1 MLDKL
6 WKKKNSMMVGIDIG
20 SHSAKAVLLSQGAEG
35 FVIEDFAI
43 EPMPRGSVVDREIQD
58 IEAVG
63 VVIAKLRK
71 KISMKATEAAAA
83 VSGQT
88 VITKM
93 IYMDVALTEEE
104 LASQIEIEADSL
116 IPFPLDEV
124 SLDFE
129 TLDVNES
136 DPSKVNVLL
145 SAARTE
151 SIEARVAALDAGDFT
166 AKVIDVESYAV
177 GRAYDLCLAQL
188 PDDAQDK
195 IVAIVDIGSTVTL
208 FSATDA
214 GKHIYSRDQMFGGE
228 QYTRSIV
235 SYYNKSFEQAE
246 EAKISDDLPPNY
258 TFEVLAPFHTVLMQ
272 QIRRAIQMFLT
283 TSGQEKVDYLLI
295 SGGTA
300 SLEGVEGLLRDELG
314 IHTVIA
320 NPFKEMT
327 YSETIDQEEL
337 ANVAPQLMVATGL
350 ALRSF
355 TPWHI

>member
-1 MLDKL
+1 MLNKL
-6 WKKKNSMMVGIDIG
+6 WKKKTTMLVGIDIG
-20 SHSAKAVLLSQGAEG
+20 SYAVKAVLLSQGNEG
-35 FVIEDFAI
+35 YILEDFAI
-43 EPMPRGSVVDREIQD
+43 EPMTRGAIVDREIQD

-63 VVIAKLRK
+63 KVIAKIRQ
-71 KISMKATEAAAA
+71 KISMKAKEAAAA

-88 VITKM
+88 VISKI
-93 IYMDVALTEEE
+93 IYMDVALNEEE

-116 IPFPLDEV
+116 IPYPLDEV

-129 TLDVNES
+129 TLDINES

-151 SIEARVAALDAGDFT
+151 SIEARVAALESGDFN

-177 GRAYDLCLAQL
+177 SRSHDLCLSQL
-188 PDDAQDK
+188 PEDAVNK
-195 IVAIVDIGSTVTL
+195 TVAIVDIGATMTLLSVTK
-208 FSATDA
+208 A
-214 GKHIYSRDQMFGGE
+214 GKHIYSRDQIFGGE

-235 SYYNKSFEQAE
+235 SYYNKSFEEAE
-246 EAKISDDLPPNY
+246 DAKINHNLPDNY
-258 TFEVLAPFHTVLMQ
+258 MFEVLAPFHTILMQ

-283 TSGQEKVDYLLI
+283 SSGANKVDYILV

-300 SLEGVEGLLRDELG
+300 SIEGLEELLSEELG

-320 NPFKEMT
+320 NPFNDMEIAKKINKDDV
-327 YSETIDQEEL
+327 SKI
-337 ANVAPQLMVATGL
+337 APQLMVATGL